1 MGGWY
6 REFTPKVDRLPS
18 RRRYD
23 NHNGNV
29 KVEREDEIH
38 IGFPSGSQVE
48 KCLSSLIARTQNI
61 KNALSVK
68 ELGNYVKTHAIE
80 GVP

>member
-23 NHNGNV
+23 NYNGNV

-48 KCLSSLIARTQNI
+48 KCLSSLIARTQNKKCFECERI
-61 KNALSVK
+61 RKLCQNSR
-68 ELGNYVKTHAIE
+68 H
-80 GVP
+80 

>member
-61 KNALSVK
+61 FCFECERIRKLCQNS
-68 ELGNYVKTHAIE
+68 HH
-80 GVP
+80 

>member
-23 NHNGNV
+23 NYNGNV

-48 KCLSSLIARTQNI
+48 KCLSSLIARTQNKKCFEYERI
-61 KNALSVK
+61 RKLCQNSR
-68 ELGNYVKTHAIE
+68 H
-80 GVP
+80 